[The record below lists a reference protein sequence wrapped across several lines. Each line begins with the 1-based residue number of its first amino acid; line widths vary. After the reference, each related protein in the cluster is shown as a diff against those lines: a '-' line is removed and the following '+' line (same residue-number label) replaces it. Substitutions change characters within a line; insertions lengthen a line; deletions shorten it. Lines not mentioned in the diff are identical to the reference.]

1 MSPASNVMDPLRDGP
16 TSSTTLIRALQL
28 SQPTLSRALTALQ
41 REGRVLKMGA
51 TRGARYGLLRNVP
64 GAGNNWPVYQ
74 IDAAGRVRE
83 VGRLHAL
90 MPRHFHFESERRSMR
105 GLTEGLPWFLAN
117 QRPSGFL
124 GEGLCAGSQPEP
136 VRAGRSSD
144 DQCLAWSVQAG
155 WDCAGDLIVGAE
167 AYEDYQASAPLRHAV
182 TAGDRATMYPG
193 MAEEILATRH
203 SAAQIGGE
211 QPKFAVLADHGGH
224 RVQALVKFSP
234 PIDTPEGQRWAD
246 LLIAE
251 HLAHQHL
258 NSRGVGAVHSR
269 VYRYGGRIFLEI
281 DRFDRVGVEGRR
293 GVVSLAALQVEG
305 PWLPESWSGLALRLS
320 EAGSLPKNDARQIR
334 TIEAFARLI
343 GNTDLGLDNLSL
355 FDHHDGRFALAPVY
369 DMLPM
374 LFAPGAGE
382 AAAIAYEP
390 PQPTAETLDVW
401 PHARR
406 IAESYWERLASEV
419 QLSAGFRGLCAGS
432 LAALRAAPAI
442 TA

>member
-16 TSSTTLIRALQL
+16 TSSTTLIKALQL
-28 SQPTLSRALTALQ
+28 SQPTLSRALTTLQ

-51 TRGARYGLLRNVP
+51 TRGARYGLLRTVP

-74 IDAAGRVRE
+74 VDATGKVRE

-90 MPRHFHFESERRSMR
+90 MPRHFHFESERRWMR
-105 GLTEGLPWFLAN
+105 GLTEGLPWFLSN

-124 GEGLCAGSQPEP
+124 GEGLCAESRPADATEG
-136 VRAGRSSD
+136 AGQDCD
-144 DQCLAWSVQAG
+144 DRCLAWSVQAG
-155 WDCAGDLIVGAE
+155 WDCAGDLIAGAE
-167 AYEDYQASAPLRHAV
+167 AYEDYLESAPLRRAV
-182 TAGDRATMYPG
+182 TAADRAGMYPG

-203 SAAQIGGE
+203 SVAQLGGV
-211 QPKFAVLADHGGH
+211 QPKFTVLADHGGH
-224 RVQALVKFSP
+224 MVQALVKFSP
-234 PIDTPEGQRWAD
+234 PLDSPEGQRWGD
-246 LLIAE
+246 LLMAE

-293 GVVSLAALQVEG
+293 GTVTLAALQVAG
-305 PWLPESWSGLALRLS
+305 PWPAESWTGIALRLS

-355 FDHHDGRFALAPVY
+355 FDSHDGRFALAPVY

-374 LFAPGAGE
+374 LFAPGVPGSATM
-382 AAAIAYEP
+382 AYEP
-390 PQPTAETLDVW
+390 PQPTAETLEVW

-406 IAESYWERLASEV
+406 IAESYWEKLASEP
-419 QLSAGFRGLCAGS
+419 QLSAGFRALCAGA
-432 LAALRAAPAI
+432 LAALRATPG
-442 TA
+442 